1 MLSFVADYYLNRLL
15 LPGNMVISTELALLS
30 TLAALLGVVS
40 HLTIFTRIGWHMLAP
55 LLVWVYSALAF
66 LLFLL
71 INSFESDLRTCLEY
85 LFVSVISYCIGLF
98 ISVTI
103 AESLRRRY
111 RPIIQ
116 SGPEEIAINSS
127 IPTAPHGLGITYV
140 EAAYKNTTYLS
151 TQGRDQQ
158 IPS

>member
-1 MLSFVADYYLNRLL
+1 MIF
-15 LPGNMVISTELALLS
+15 PTELALLG

-40 HLTIFTRIGWHMLAP
+40 HLTIFTRIEWHMLAP

-98 ISVTI
+98 SSVTI

-111 RPIIQ
+111 RPIVQ
-116 SGPEEIAINSS
+116 GGPEEIAIGSS
-127 IPTAPHGLGITYV
+127 IPAALDALVIPYEKAACKDTAY
-140 EAAYKNTTYLS
+140 
-151 TQGRDQQ
+151 
-158 IPS
+158 

>member
-1 MLSFVADYYLNRLL
+1 MII
-15 LPGNMVISTELALLS
+15 PTELALLG

-40 HLTIFTRIGWHMLAP
+40 HVTILTRIKWHMLAP

-85 LFVSVISYCIGLF
+85 VFVSVISYCIGLF
-98 ISVTI
+98 SSVTI

-111 RPIIQ
+111 RLIIQ
-116 SGPEEIAINSS
+116 SAPEEIALDSS
-127 IPTAPHGLGITYV
+127 IPTGLHGLGMNDEKAVCQDITYWS
-140 EAAYKNTTYLS
+140 EEGA
-151 TQGRDQQ
+151 DQQ
-158 IPS
+158 IPSSNKWGADR

>member
-15 LPGNMVISTELALLS
+15 LPGNMTIPTGLALLG

-40 HLTIFTRIGWHMLAP
+40 HLTIFTRIEWHMLAP

-85 LFVSVISYCIGLF
+85 VFISVISYCIGLF
-98 ISVTI
+98 SSVTI
-103 AESLRRRY
+103 AESMRRRY
-111 RPIIQ
+111 RNVIQ
-116 SGPEEIAINSS
+116 SGPEEIAIGSYS
-127 IPTAPHGLGITYV
+127 AAPDGLGITY
-140 EAAYKNTTYLS
+140 EKAERKDATHWS
-151 TQGRDQQ
+151 GQGPEKE
-158 IPS
+158 ISSS